1 MKKNFVAAAVGAM
14 LIGGSA
20 MAVELAPNGK
30 GDVLIAPMFM
40 TGGQWSTELKV
51 INTSLVDSAVA
62 KLEFHAPTDSAE
74 LRDFFIFLSP
84 GDVWTGVVSESGGTV
99 RVNSTDDSAWT
110 VSQLAN
116 GCTSATGTPGISTTL
131 NGNWATGYVNVF
143 ETKMIRGL
151 PLNASGTVDKAAIIA
166 RFSADCSN
174 GVLISDASTDN
185 VLTGSVKLSNPVNGN
200 VLNLPMTALANYN
213 NSQYHNINVYTGFF
227 ANAASSTKMQVE
239 DAIWQ
244 SNFVVPYNN
253 AAGQYTFATVTFPT
267 KETFYRNSA
276 GSQYSPFVGYMS
288 PVPVGYSVR
297 DEQENTFTTVGCT
310 FSPCTPDQTYSL
322 LNELNI
328 ISIVPNATNASAT
341 VVDTKNFSK
350 GWVNMTVSPEAGEA
364 RGRSNANYNNVGQ
377 LGAPA
382 LATYIQWTLSG
393 SQVQGTW
400 NYAPSTY
407 TPGAN

>member
-20 MAVELAPNGK
+20 MAVELAPHGK

-84 GDVWTGVVSESGGTV
+84 GDVWTGVVSEAGGTV
-99 RVNSTDDSAWT
+99 SVTSTDDSAYT

-116 GCTSATGTPGISTTL
+116 GCTSATGTPGITTTL
-131 NGNWATGYVNVF
+131 NGNWNTGYVNVF

-151 PLNASGTVDKAAIIA
+151 PLNAGGTVDKAAIIR
-166 RFSADCSN
+166 RFSEDCTA
-174 GVLISDASTDN
+174 GVPITQASTDN
-185 VLTGSVKLSNPVNGN
+185 VLTGSVKLSNPTNGN
-200 VLNLPMTALANYN
+200 ILLLPMTALANYDN
-213 NSQYHNINVYTGFF
+213 RQYHNINVYTGFF
-227 ANAASSTKMQVE
+227 ANAAFSTKPQVE

-253 AAGQYTFATVTFPT
+253 AAAQYTFATVTFPT

-328 ISIVPNATNASAT
+328 ISVVMNGSGSGT

-350 GWVNMTVSPEAGEA
+350 GWVNVTVAPEASDTRA
-364 RGRSNANYNNVGQ
+364 NANYNNFGQ
-377 LGAPA
+377 VGAPA

-393 SQVQGTW
+393 AQVQGAW